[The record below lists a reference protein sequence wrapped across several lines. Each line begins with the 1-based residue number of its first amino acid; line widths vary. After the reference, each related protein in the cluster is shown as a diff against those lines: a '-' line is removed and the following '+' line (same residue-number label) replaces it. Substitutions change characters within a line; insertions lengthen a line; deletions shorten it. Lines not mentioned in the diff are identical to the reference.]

1 MITNVLD
8 KTPVLLFT
16 PVIIA
21 FIAGAMVDSI
31 FSSREENAPTLLPS
45 TPVKTPSVKDVLVLI
60 DSSGGTTYKLAE
72 SIKAGIENKGFRAIV
87 KRVPNQE
94 HTTKNLDKVPVVS
107 ADELTS
113 YSGIAFGS
121 PIYFGNIGSN
131 MSVFMTKT
139 LEIWKKQKL
148 ANVPATVFMS
158 GCSGSGNETSITSF
172 WNILASHGMTIVT
185 LGNPSINGVNNAI
198 PQGNT
203 PYGTTTR
210 SCLPGDTRPSKDE
223 LKFAYFQGQ
232 KLASAI
238 AHATPDKKINVPVE
252 KNTNTIETKLQ
263 KLGITLPSAPQP
275 VGKYVPFKRV
285 DNLVYIN
292 QVSLKDG
299 KILYPG
305 KIEKGVTKEQ
315 AKQATKQTMLN
326 VLAVLKVAAGGNL
339 DNVKQVV
346 QLSGTFNT
354 LPNFTE
360 HAEIMNS
367 ASDLVVDIFGDKGV
381 HTRGTFGAS
390 SLPLNSSVEIQGIFE
405 LN

>member
-1 MITNVLD
+1 MITNALN
-8 KTPVLLFT
+8 KPPGLLFT
-16 PVIIA
+16 LVLIA
-21 FIAGAMVDSI
+21 FVVGTMVSSI
-31 FSSREENAPTLLPS
+31 LASRKQNAPTLLCNTQLPS
-45 TPVKTPSVKDVLVLI
+45 AKYVLILI

-72 SIKAGIENKGFRAIV
+72 SIKAGIESKGLRAII
-87 KRVPNQE
+87 KKVPNQE
-94 HTTKNLDKVPVVS
+94 RVTNDLDKVPVAS
-107 ADELTS
+107 ADELVK

-121 PIYFGNIGSN
+121 PIHFGNISSN
-131 MSVFMTKT
+131 MSTFMTKT
-139 LEIWKKQKL
+139 LEIWKKQEL
-148 ANVPATVFMS
+148 ANVPTTVFMS

-185 LGNPSINGVNNAI
+185 VGNPAIDGVNKAI

-232 KLASAI
+232 KLANAI
-238 AHATPDKKINVPVE
+238 THTALDKKITVPVA

-263 KLGITLPSAPQP
+263 KLGITLPTAPQP

-285 DNLVYIN
+285 GNLVFIN
-292 QVSLKDG
+292 QVALKDG
-299 KILYPG
+299 KIIYPG
-305 KIEKGVTKEQ
+305 KIERGVTKEQ
-315 AKQATKQTMLN
+315 AKQATRQTMLN

-367 ASDLVVDIFGDKGV
+367 ASDLVVDIFGNKGV

>member
-1 MITNVLD
+1 MNTNILN
-8 KTPVLLFT
+8 KTPGLLFT
-16 PVIIA
+16 LVLIA
-21 FIAGAMVDSI
+21 FVIGTMV
-31 FSSREENAPTLLPS
+31 SSTLYSKKQNAPS
-45 TPVKTPSVKDVLVLI
+45 MIIPVPIRIPLGKDVLILI

-72 SIKAGIENKGFRAIV
+72 SIKAGIENKGLRAII
-87 KRVPNQE
+87 KKVPNKE
-94 HTTKNLDKVPVVS
+94 HATNDLDKVPVAS
-107 ADELTS
+107 SDELVK

-121 PIYFGNIGSN
+121 PIHFGNISSN
-131 MSVFMTKT
+131 MLSFMEKT
-139 LEIWKKQKL
+139 LEIWKKQEL
-148 ANVPATVFMS
+148 ANVPTTVFMS

-185 LGNPSINGVNNAI
+185 VGNPSIDGVNKAI

-223 LKFAYFQGQ
+223 LEYAYFQGQ
-232 KLASAI
+232 KLANAI
-238 AHATPDKKINVPVE
+238 THAALDKKLITPVS

-263 KLGITLPSAPQP
+263 KLCVTLPTAPQP

-285 DNLVYIN
+285 GNLVYIN
-292 QVSLKDG
+292 QVALKDG

-315 AKQATKQTMLN
+315 AKKATRQTMLN

-339 DNVKQVV
+339 DNVNQVV